1 MLMYTLPAATFVMRN
16 QHQIAKTVTSEH
28 YKSPSPCLHEVL
40 MKVSRFLLALAAPI
54 SMAAQQPP
62 ATLPAN
68 PITAAFKTRIAAQ
81 NRNILQALDSIPESK
96 FSYKPTPAQQT
107 IGFIAQHLAND
118 NYFFCNNFGAMKGT
132 RPAADTATADSVKAK
147 WAKAQLMTSLRE
159 SFTFCDQAINQ
170 LDDAKL
176 AEPVTMTF
184 GGNSRTVA
192 RTSMVLGHAI
202 DLADHYSQLANYM
215 RLNNILPPTALPRP
229 RPPGS

>member
-1 MLMYTLPAATFVMRN
+1 
-16 QHQIAKTVTSEH
+16 
-28 YKSPSPCLHEVL
+28 
-40 MKVSRFLLALAAPI
+40 MKVSRFLIVALAAPI
-54 SMAAQQPP
+54 ILAAQQPP

-68 PITAAFKTRIAAQ
+68 PITTAFKTRIAAQ
-81 NRNILQALDSIPESK
+81 NRNILQAFDSIPESK

-107 IGFIAQHLAND
+107 FGFIAQHVASD
-118 NYFFCNNFGAMKGT
+118 NYFFCNNFGALKGT
-132 RPAADTATADSVKAK
+132 RPAADTAAADTVKAK
-147 WAKAQLMTSLRE
+147 WPKAQLMASLRE

-176 AEPVTMTF
+176 AEAVTMTF

-192 RTSMVLGHAI
+192 RANMVLGHAL